1 MESQPGRRGW
11 TWYTGS
17 GGLDVSGWQEEVL
30 DFKLRGDRL
39 SIEPAIP
46 ESWPGYTKTFRYG
59 QTQYQIDVEN
69 GGQPSKQEIRLKDDH
84 QNHTIH
90 VTVGR
95 EDSQNVVDTS
105 NTPSIVV

>member
-1 MESQPGRRGW
+1 MYRVW
-11 TWYTGS
+11 
-17 GGLDVSGWQEEVL
+17 LEEVL
-30 DFKLRGDRL
+30 GFKLRGDRL

-46 ESWPGYTKTFRYG
+46 ESWPAYTITFRYG
-59 QTQYQIDVEN
+59 QTEYRIEVEN